1 MWLQA
6 VVAEQDLTALLGE
19 LLPSS
24 IRLGEDGELRLGEAT
39 GVSLVAGVG
48 LRVVC
53 GATLRWS
60 VLGVHVPIKLAS
72 MIVVVRPEIVAW
84 AGGRRLVF
92 KIEIEHA
99 DVVGL
104 PKVVDD
110 GVTNLVNREL
120 AARHAELA
128 WDYSA
133 TLSHVF
139 ALPTSLQPP
148 RELALTVVEARVS
161 ATGGSL
167 ALAVRFE
174 AAARP
179 RGTAVGPPA
188 PPSHGSKSP
197 SP

>member
-1 MWLQA
+1 MWLEA
-6 VVAEQDLTALLGE
+6 VVPQQDLTVLLGE
-19 LLPSS
+19 LLPATL
-24 IRLGEDGELRLGEAT
+24 RLGEDGELRLGEAT
-39 GVSLVAGVG
+39 GVSLVAGIG

-72 MIVVVRPEIVAW
+72 IIVIVRPEIV
-84 AGGRRLVF
+84 GRSEGRRLVF
-92 KIEIEHA
+92 KVEIEHA

-110 GVTNLVNREL
+110 GVTHLVNREL
-120 AARHAELA
+120 AAKHAELA
-128 WDYSA
+128 WDYAA

-139 ALPTSLQPP
+139 ALPASLEPH
-148 RELALTVVEARVS
+148 RELALTVVDASVR
-161 ATGGSL
+161 AAGGAV

-179 RGTAVGPPA
+179 RGGSVSPAASPPLGSK
-188 PPSHGSKSP
+188 PPSP
-197 SP
+197 